1 MPVLFNN
8 AGLAS
13 SWCGQAAVHYQSER
27 VKKEESYLF
36 AKGYF
41 VLGQVLP
48 NPKKDNSKKFAF
60 LLEKLAFPCHW
71 LFWEMNQWKQKN
83 SCAQECARKPTF
95 RARKPTF
102 RARMRKNAQEK
113 IKSEMVQNRHE
124 TARSVIFPI
133 LLSDIW
139 HLKLVFWVDHWWNCE
154 CTLANPISFLDW
166 GIPASSSMMIILG
179 G

>member
-48 NPKKDNSKKFAF
+48 NPKKDNSKSLHSCSKS
-60 LLEKLAFPCHW
+60 W
-71 LFWEMNQWKQKN
+71 LF
-83 SCAQECARKPTF
+83 P
-95 RARKPTF
+95 
-102 RARMRKNAQEK
+102 
-113 IKSEMVQNRHE
+113 
-124 TARSVIFPI
+124 VIGCFG
-133 LLSDIW
+133 
-139 HLKLVFWVDHWWNCE
+139 K
-154 CTLANPISFLDW
+154 
-166 GIPASSSMMIILG
+166 
-179 G
+179 